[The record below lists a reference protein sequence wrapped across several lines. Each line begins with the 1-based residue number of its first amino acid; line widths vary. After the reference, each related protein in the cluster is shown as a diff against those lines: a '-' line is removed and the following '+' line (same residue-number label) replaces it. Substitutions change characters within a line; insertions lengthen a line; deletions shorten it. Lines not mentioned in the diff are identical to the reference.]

1 MTNDEREQLASLR
14 SLVTNEFDH
23 ITKRLDS
30 HSTDLR
36 ALTVS
41 VNSIES
47 KLDTH
52 VAVETVS
59 APIKVEDRR
68 SMWGVVVAI
77 IGLVGS
83 VIGGWIAGGH
93 H

>member
-1 MTNDEREQLASLR
+1 MTTDEREQLATLR

-36 ALTVS
+36 ALAVS
-41 VNSIES
+41 VNRVES

-59 APIKVEDRR
+59 EPVKAEDRR
-68 SMWGVVVAI
+68 SMCGVVVAV
-77 IGLVGS
+77 IGLIGS
-83 VIGGWIAGGH
+83 VVGGWIAGGH

>member
-1 MTNDEREQLASLR
+1 MTADEREQLASLR

-30 HSTDLR
+30 HSNDLR
-36 ALTVS
+36 ALAVS
-41 VNSIES
+41 VNRVES

-59 APIKVEDRR
+59 EPVKAEDRR
-68 SMWGVVVAI
+68 SMWGVVVAV
-77 IGLVGS
+77 IGLIGS
-83 VIGGWIAGGH
+83 VVGGWIAGGH